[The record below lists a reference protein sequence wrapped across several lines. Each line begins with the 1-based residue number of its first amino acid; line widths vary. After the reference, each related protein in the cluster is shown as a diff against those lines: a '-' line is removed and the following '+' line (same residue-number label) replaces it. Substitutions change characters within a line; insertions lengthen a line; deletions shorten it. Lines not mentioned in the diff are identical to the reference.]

1 MRKQVKYQFWHTGDQ
16 KMYPWEMLSIS
27 ADGVTL
33 WRDGALEP
41 EVNCQ
46 GNLREYT
53 GLKDKDGREI
63 YEGDIVSVTADIEVG
78 GWNILRDIVEEERT
92 IRQSITCKVYYDEAL
107 ALYALD
113 TIRKAEHMDSW
124 GFFGDD
130 GAQEF
135 EVIGNIYEKPEL
147 LTP

>member
-1 MRKQVKYQFWHTGDQ
+1 MIDWDLIVD
-16 KMYPWEMLSIS
+16 
-27 ADGVTL
+27 DGIL
-33 WRDGALEP
+33 AYFASDDYELM
-41 EVNCQ
+41 Q
-46 GNLREYT
+46 YT
-53 GLKDKDGREI
+53 GLKDEDGREI

-92 IRQSITCKVYYDEAL
+92 IRQSITCEVYYDEAL

-135 EVIGNIYEKPEL
+135 EVIGNIYENPEL

>member
-1 MRKQVKYQFWHTGDQ
+1 MGKRPIKFRAWHKGEAFMID
-16 KMYPWEMLSIS
+16 WDLIVD
-27 ADGVTL
+27 DGIL
-33 WRDGALEP
+33 AYFASDDYELM
-41 EVNCQ
+41 Q
-46 GNLREYT
+46 YT
-53 GLKDKDGREI
+53 GLKDEDGREI

-92 IRQSITCKVYYDEAL
+92 IRQSITCEVYYDEAL

>member
-1 MRKQVKYQFWHTGDQ
+1 MIDWDLIVD
-16 KMYPWEMLSIS
+16 
-27 ADGVTL
+27 DGIL
-33 WRDGALEP
+33 AYFASDDYELM
-41 EVNCQ
+41 Q
-46 GNLREYT
+46 YT
-53 GLKDKDGREI
+53 GLKDEDGREI

-92 IRQSITCKVYYDEAL
+92 IRQSITCEVYYDEAL

-124 GFFGDD
+124 GFFVDD

-135 EVIGNIYEKPEL
+135 EVIGNIYENPEL

>member
-1 MRKQVKYQFWHTGDQ
+1 MGKRPIKFRAWHKGEAFMID
-16 KMYPWEMLSIS
+16 WDLIVD
-27 ADGVTL
+27 DGIL
-33 WRDGALEP
+33 AYFASDDYELM
-41 EVNCQ
+41 Q
-46 GNLREYT
+46 YT

-92 IRQSITCKVYYDEAL
+92 IRQSITCEVYYDEAL

>member
-1 MRKQVKYQFWHTGDQ
+1 MGKRPIKFRAWHKGEAFMID
-16 KMYPWEMLSIS
+16 WDLIVD
-27 ADGVTL
+27 DGIL
-33 WRDGALEP
+33 AYFASDDYELM
-41 EVNCQ
+41 Q
-46 GNLREYT
+46 YT
-53 GLKDKDGREI
+53 GLKDEDGREI

-92 IRQSITCKVYYDEAL
+92 IRQSITCEVYYDEAL

-135 EVIGNIYEKPEL
+135 EVIGNIYENPEL

>member
-1 MRKQVKYQFWHTGDQ
+1 MIDWDLIVD
-16 KMYPWEMLSIS
+16 
-27 ADGVTL
+27 DGIL
-33 WRDGALEP
+33 AYFASDDYELM
-41 EVNCQ
+41 Q
-46 GNLREYT
+46 YT
-53 GLKDKDGREI
+53 GLKDEDGREI

-92 IRQSITCKVYYDEAL
+92 IRQSITCEVYYDEAL

>member
-1 MRKQVKYQFWHTGDQ
+1 MIDWDLIVD
-16 KMYPWEMLSIS
+16 
-27 ADGVTL
+27 DGIL
-33 WRDGALEP
+33 AYFASDDYELM
-41 EVNCQ
+41 Q
-46 GNLREYT
+46 YT

-92 IRQSITCKVYYDEAL
+92 IRQSITCEVYYDEAL